1 VPGTVWSNTHKLIT
15 EYMLDVGSIRGLPAN
30 LYSVHVT
37 ATGSMQHLIYRSCQ
51 RDGSSCERFSD
62 HSSVYNDIRYDTI
75 SASDY
80 LRVFEVE

>member
-1 VPGTVWSNTHKLIT
+1 MLTIKLCLWSNTHKLIT

-51 RDGSSCERFSD
+51 
-62 HSSVYNDIRYDTI
+62 I
-75 SASDY
+75 
-80 LRVFEVE
+80 VFLWSGNLYSLMMICRQL